1 MKPNATALA
10 VSLLSSVLLLDV
22 QAATAQTTS
31 PPGAT
36 ATRPATT
43 PPGQTS
49 MPNESP
55 PATTT
60 QTTGEASRDPAVKK
74 MNEDEKQGRYQRQV
88 APALAASKKGAA
100 ANIGWPP
107 FAHLRSIP
115 GRRNA
120 CQSLLDGEHPDAALR
135 HVVLDTCIIVGRQ
148 RIVDA
153 LPVNTYA
160 KSGCAAAP

>member
-10 VSLLSSVLLLDV
+10 VSLLSSALLLNA
-22 QAATAQTTS
+22 QGATAQTTS

-74 MNEDEKQGRYQRQV
+74 MNEDEKQKV
-88 APALAASKKGAA
+88 DTKG
-100 ANIGWPP
+100 
-107 FAHLRSIP
+107 
-115 GRRNA
+115 
-120 CQSLLDGEHPDAALR
+120 
-135 HVVLDTCIIVGRQ
+135 
-148 RIVDA
+148 
-153 LPVNTYA
+153 
-160 KSGCAAAP
+160 K